1 MEYNLADLWERV
13 VDTVP
18 DREALVAGE
27 RRSTYAEAD
36 ARIDRLAH
44 HLADQGIGAGDHVA
58 LYLHN
63 GVEYLEGMLAAFKIR
78 AVPVNVNYRYVEE
91 ELRYL
96 FNDADAK
103 AVIFHREFAP
113 KLEAIR
119 DQVPALQQFLAVDDD
134 SSCSLTALGAAEY
147 EEALAH
153 SRAGRD
159 FPARSADDLYILYTG
174 GTTGMPKGVMW
185 RHEDIFFG
193 AFGGGDFA
201 GRAIATPEE
210 ITDKAIAG
218 RTRCLPAC
226 PFMHGTAHWM
236 AFTTLYSGGTVIISP
251 DRRFDPSRLWEL
263 IAREHV
269 NFLVIVGDAF
279 ARPLVDA
286 LDEMGA
292 SVDLSGLIVVL
303 SGGAIL
309 SPTVKTDLAER
320 LPGSMIIDGYGSSEA
335 GGQGQSVTVAGAA
348 PSEAPRFRVN
358 EETTVLAADFTIAPA
373 GVIGKLARR
382 GHIPIGYYKDPEK
395 SAATFPVVDGVR
407 WSVPGDDARIEDD
420 DTITLL
426 GRGSVSINT
435 GGEKVYP
442 EEVEAALKADA
453 DVMDAIVVGVP
464 DARWGERVVA
474 LVEPR
479 AGHTIDP
486 VEVDRGVRGHVA
498 GYKAPRDILVVD
510 VIVRSPSGKP
520 DYRWG
525 KATAISRLD
534 GDRAAAS
541 SG

>member
-18 DREALVAGE
+18 DREALVCADI
-27 RRSTYAEAD
+27 RLTYAEAD

-44 HLADQGIGAGDHVA
+44 FLRDQGIGPGDHVA
-58 LYLHN
+58 LYLQN

-91 ELRYL
+91 ELHYL
-96 FNDADAK
+96 FVDADAK

-113 KLEAIR
+113 KLVAIR
-119 DQVPALQQFLAVDDD
+119 DRVPLLSVFVSVEDGTDDD
-134 SSCSLTALGAAEY
+134 VTSLGATSYDA
-147 EEALAH
+147 ALA
-153 SRAGRD
+153 SGAPGRD
-159 FPARSADDLYILYTG
+159 YPPRTADDLYILYTG

-193 AFGGGDFA
+193 AFGGGSFSSDA
-201 GRAIATPEE
+201 ITTPEAIAGN
-210 ITDKAIAG
+210 AVAG

-251 DRRFDPSRLWEL
+251 DRRFEPAHLWSL
-263 IAREHV
+263 IAREKV

-286 LDEMGA
+286 LDQLDP
-292 SVDLSGLIVVL
+292 STDLSGLVVIL

-309 SPTVKTDLAER
+309 SPTVKTDLADR

-335 GGQGQSVTVAGAA
+335 GGQGQSVTVAGAE
-348 PSEAPRFRVN
+348 PSSVPRFRVN
-358 EETTVLAADFTIAPA
+358 DETTVLTADLAPA
-373 GVIGKLARR
+373 APGVTGKLARR
-382 GHIPIGYYKDPEK
+382 GHIPVGYYKDPEK

-420 DTITLL
+420 GTITLL

-453 DVMDAIVVGVP
+453 AVMDAVVVGVP
-464 DARWGERVVA
+464 DRRWGERVVA
-474 LVEPR
+474 VLQPR
-479 AGHTIDP
+479 TGATVDRA
-486 VEVDRGVRGHVA
+486 ELDRGVRTRVA
-498 GYKAPRDILVVD
+498 GYKCPRDVVIVD
-510 VIVRSPSGKP
+510 AIVRSPSGKP
-520 DYRWG
+520 DYRWA
-525 KATAISRLD
+525 KATAINRLE
-534 GDRAAAS
+534 AAAATMTP
-541 SG
+541 